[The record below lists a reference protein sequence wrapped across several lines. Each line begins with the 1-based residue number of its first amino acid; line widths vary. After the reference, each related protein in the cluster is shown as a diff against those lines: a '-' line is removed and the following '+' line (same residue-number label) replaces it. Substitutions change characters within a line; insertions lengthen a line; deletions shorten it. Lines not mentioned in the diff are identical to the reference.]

1 MLFLRKKQM
10 IKFITKKIKFLR
22 KLKNYS
28 QVDMAEKLNISQ
40 SAYARMER
48 GESNSWALYIMKL
61 SEVLDVE
68 PEELIFDNN
77 NVKSDF
83 SETLSKKLIEQYEA
97 RISNLEEQL
106 KYWKTKT

>member
-1 MLFLRKKQM
+1 M
-10 IKFITKKIKFLR
+10 INFITKKIKFLR

-61 SEVLDVE
+61 SEILDVE

>member
-1 MLFLRKKQM
+1 M
-10 IKFITKKIKFLR
+10 INFITKKIKFLR

-61 SEVLDVE
+61 SEILDVE
-68 PEELIFDNN
+68 PDELIFDNN

>member
-106 KYWKTKT
+106 KYWKTKD

>member
-1 MLFLRKKQM
+1 M

-106 KYWKTKT
+106 KYWKTKD

>member
-1 MLFLRKKQM
+1 M
-10 IKFITKKIKFLR
+10 INFITKKIKFLR

-61 SEVLDVE
+61 SEILDVE

-106 KYWKTKT
+106 KYWKTKD

>member
-1 MLFLRKKQM
+1 M
-10 IKFITKKIKFLR
+10 INFITKKIKFLR

-61 SEVLDVE
+61 SEILDVE

-77 NVKSDF
+77 NVKSEF